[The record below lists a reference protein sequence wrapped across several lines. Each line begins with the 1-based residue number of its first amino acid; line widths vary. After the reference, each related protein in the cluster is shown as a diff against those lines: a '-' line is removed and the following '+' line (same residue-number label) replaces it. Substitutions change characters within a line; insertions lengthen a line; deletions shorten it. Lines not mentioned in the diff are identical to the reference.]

1 MPLRFITS
9 FSYIALVFV
18 LPGFWLIR
26 WLGNLSSSEVVSPVR
41 AWVALGLVT
50 MLHIA
55 VFLALYFFFRA
66 SFRVYQNAAEDDAGI
81 PEWLV
86 RLRHYLSLQGYSWL
100 NRLGALLIT
109 AMTLYYLYRR
119 DDMVLEQIF
128 VSGAVLIGL
137 LDFTLLSVPLRW
149 TDELPPPRFSFD
161 EVPDASGQGGHKT
174 IHLRWE
180 PWESGEL
187 AQSLDEADFF
197 ISDSEYADARARERR
212 PTSPINEYTHYVTHG
227 IVTSVKQVAKYLREK
242 SEERGLNRLQEVA
255 ATVALV
261 RAIPYARD
269 EETRQCPEW
278 ADYPV
283 ELLYDV
289 AGDCED
295 HGILAASLLHSLGH
309 SVALFY
315 LELASIGH
323 IALGY
328 QTDNTDGMFSL
339 TAPDGREYF
348 YIETVPAE
356 ASLQFGDMPASFFVE
371 LRDSE
376 LVVVPE
382 TT

>member
-26 WLGNLSSSEVVSPVR
+26 WLGNLSSSEVISPVR
-41 AWVALGLVT
+41 AWAALGVVT
-50 MLHIA
+50 MLHVV
-55 VFLALYFFFRA
+55 VFLALYFFFRT
-66 SFRVYQNAAEDDAGI
+66 SFRVHQKATEDDAGV
-81 PEWLV
+81 PEWLM
-86 RLRHYLSLQGYSWL
+86 RLRRYLSLQGYPWL
-100 NRLGALLIT
+100 NWLGALLIA
-109 AMTLYYLYRR
+109 AMLCYLYRR
-119 DDMVLEQIF
+119 DALVLEQIF
-128 VSGAVLIGL
+128 VSGAALIGL
-137 LDFTLLSVPLRW
+137 FDFTRLPVPLRW

-161 EVPDASGQGGHKT
+161 GVPDAAGQGEHKT

-187 AQSLDEADFF
+187 AGVADESDFS
-197 ISDSEYADARARERR
+197 ISDSEYKDARGRARR
-212 PTSPINEYTHYVTHG
+212 PTDPLSEYTHYVTHG
-227 IVTSVKQVAKYLREK
+227 VVTSVKRVAKYLREK

-255 ATVALV
+255 AAVALV
-261 RAIPYARD
+261 RAIPYATD
-269 EETRQCPEW
+269 EATRQCPEW
-278 ADYPV
+278 ADYPI
-283 ELLYDV
+283 ELLYDA

-315 LELASIGH
+315 LKLDGIGH

-356 ASLQFGDMPASFFVE
+356 ASLQLGDIPASFFVE
-371 LRDSE
+371 LRDAE
-376 LVVVPE
+376 LAVVPD
-382 TT
+382 TA